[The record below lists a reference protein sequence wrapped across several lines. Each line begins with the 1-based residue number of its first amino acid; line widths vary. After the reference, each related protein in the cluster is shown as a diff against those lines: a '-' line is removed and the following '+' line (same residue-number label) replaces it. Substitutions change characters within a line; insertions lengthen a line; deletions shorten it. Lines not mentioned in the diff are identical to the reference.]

1 MRRNLWLM
9 SSVLSTLL
17 TVPAFAQNVGDGAEA
32 VAPADPSEE
41 ALEAAPV
48 APPEERPAPV
58 FASGSDVSYD
68 LQLHGLEDRLNEL
81 REDVLGSKARLRMLW
96 HQLMQERIGGSRL
109 ILNHV
114 NEMGSLL
121 ELVQVTYTVDGRQ
134 VFARSIS
141 EDPELDRHNEFEI
154 SADPILAGPHTIV
167 VQVELRGNDRGMFS
181 YMNGYRFQLTSSQSF
196 TIEDGKT
203 AEVDVILFDQGGA
216 SAPIEERPDI
226 EYRMEFTDTVDETVE
241 GTDGD
246 A

>member
-1 MRRNLWLM
+1 MG
-9 SSVLSTLL
+9 SVLSALL

-58 FASGSDVSYD
+58 IAGGSDVSYD

-141 EDPELDRHNEFEI
+141 EDPDLARHNEFEI
-154 SADPILAGPHTIV
+154 SADPVLAGPHTIV

>member
-1 MRRNLWLM
+1 MRRNLFLLCG
-9 SSVLSTLL
+9 VLSTLL
-17 TVPAFAQNVGDGAEA
+17 TVPAFAQSEGVEA
-32 VAPADPSEE
+32 SEDAPAMAE
-41 ALEAAPV
+41 EAAPEV
-48 APPEERPAPV
+48 APVEERPAPV
-58 FASGSDVSYD
+58 IAGGSDVSYD

-109 ILNHV
+109 LLTHV

-121 ELVQVTYTVDGRQ
+121 DLVQVTYIVDGAQ
-134 VFARSIS
+134 VFSRSIS
-141 EDPELDRHNEFEI
+141 DDPDLGSHEEFEVM
-154 SADPILAGPHTIV
+154 ADPVLAGPHTIV
-167 VQVELRGNDRGMFS
+167 VQVELRGNNRGMFS

-203 AEVDVILFDQGGA
+203 AEIDVILLDRGGA

-226 EYRMEFTDTVDETVE
+226 DYRIEFTETVDDTVE